1 MRQSWF
7 SRRTVGREIVNEYD
21 RRIVIKEGHGRSPG
35 FNYQA
40 CLVIITL
47 AMEANY

>member
-1 MRQSWF
+1 MRHM
-7 SRRTVGREIVNEYD
+7 VGQEIIND

-35 FNYQA
+35 LNYQA